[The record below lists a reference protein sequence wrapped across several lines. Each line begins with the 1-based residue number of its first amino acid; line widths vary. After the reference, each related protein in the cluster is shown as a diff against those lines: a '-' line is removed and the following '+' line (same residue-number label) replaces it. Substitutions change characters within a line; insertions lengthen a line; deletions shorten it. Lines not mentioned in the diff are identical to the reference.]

1 VLHDI
6 TAQRRK
12 QDELVRT
19 AFQDPLT
26 ELPNR
31 SVFMDRLGRVLTH
44 SRRHVGYRF
53 AVLFLDL
60 DNFKHIN
67 DTHGHLAGDRLLQA
81 VARRIEGC
89 VRQEDTVARLGGD
102 EFAVLLDTILDTSSV
117 MLVVER
123 IQAALHE
130 PFTAENVVAG
140 ITASIGIAM
149 SVSGYDYPE
158 DLVRDADAAMYRA
171 KMSGRDGY
179 VLFDSD
185 MHDRALAQR
194 QLEDDLRLA
203 VNRHQLAVYYHP
215 VIELATGSVSS
226 LEALVRWNHPEKG
239 LLAPA
244 EFMPIAE
251 KTGLVIDLGW
261 YVLREA
267 CRQLREW
274 QLQYIADAADLSIS
288 VNLSRRQFVHPALLD
303 AIDRILSETGLAP
316 ERLRLEVSEN
326 VVMQNADHA
335 TRLLGRLRERGVQIC
350 LDDFG
355 TGYSSMRKLREF
367 PISVLKIDSSFVRQM
382 VDDEHSSEVVE
393 TIIALGRS
401 LSIESIAE
409 GVETP
414 EQLERLRALGATFA
428 QGYLFSL
435 PLDARE
441 MGGVLAGMG
450 R

>member
-1 VLHDI
+1 
-6 TAQRRK
+6 
-12 QDELVRT
+12 
-19 AFQDPLT
+19 
-26 ELPNR
+26 
-31 SVFMDRLGRVLTH
+31 
-44 SRRHVGYRF
+44 
-53 AVLFLDL
+53 
-60 DNFKHIN
+60 
-67 DTHGHLAGDRLLQA
+67 
-81 VARRIEGC
+81 
-89 VRQEDTVARLGGD
+89 
-102 EFAVLLDTILDTSSV
+102 VLLDTILDTSSV

-123 IQAALHE
+123 IRAALQE
-130 PFTAENVVAG
+130 PFTAENVVG

-158 DLVRDADAAMYRA
+158 DLIRDADAAMYRA

-179 VLFDSD
+179 VLFDND
-185 MHDRALAQR
+185 MHERALAQR

-203 VNRHQLAVYYHP
+203 VNRQQLTVYYHP

-226 LEALVRWNHPEKG
+226 LEALVRWNHPERG

-251 KTGLVIDLGW
+251 KTGIVIDLGW
-261 YVLREA
+261 FVLREA

-274 QLQYIADAADLSIS
+274 QLQYVSDAARLSIS
-288 VNLSRRQFVHPALLD
+288 VNLSMRQFVHPALLD
-303 AIDRILSETGLAP
+303 TIDRILSETGLAP

-326 VVMQNADHA
+326 VVMQNTDHA

-367 PISVLKIDSSFVRQM
+367 PISVLKIDGSFVRQM
-382 VDDEHSSEVVE
+382 IDDERSGEVVE

-401 LSIESIAE
+401 LSIDSIAE

-414 EQLERLRALGATFA
+414 EQLERLRALGAGFA

-435 PLDARE
+435 PLDAAE
-441 MGGVLAGMG
+441 MGGLLAGMG